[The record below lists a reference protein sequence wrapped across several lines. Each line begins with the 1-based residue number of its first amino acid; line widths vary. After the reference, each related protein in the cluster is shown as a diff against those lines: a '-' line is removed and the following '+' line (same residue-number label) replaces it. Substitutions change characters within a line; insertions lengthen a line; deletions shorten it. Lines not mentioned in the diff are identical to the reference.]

1 MSVRPINPESLI
13 PPVGY
18 AHGAIGS
25 GSVLELAGQ
34 VGWDRD
40 GNLADGLVA
49 QVAQAF
55 DNLLAVLNECGC
67 AATDLARL
75 RIYTTDVSG
84 YRANLKAIGRV
95 YRERFGKHFPAMT
108 LLGVTALFEEAAL
121 VEIEGVAYVD

>member
-1 MSVRPINPESLI
+1 MSVRLINPESLI
-13 PPVGY
+13 RPAGY

-25 GSVLELAGQ
+25 GGVLELAGQ

-55 DNLLAVLNECGC
+55 DNLIAVLDECGC
-67 AATDLARL
+67 GPKDVARL
-75 RIYTTDVSG
+75 RIYTVDVDG
-84 YRANLKAIGRV
+84 YRNNLKEIGAV

-108 LLGVTALFEEAAL
+108 LVGVAALFDEGAL

>member
-1 MSVRPINPESLI
+1 MSVRLVNPESLI
-13 PPVGY
+13 KPVGY
-18 AHGAIGS
+18 AHGAIGR
-25 GSVLELAGQ
+25 GGVLELAGQ

-55 DNLLAVLNECGC
+55 DNLLAVLEECGC
-67 AATDLARL
+67 EPKDLARL
-75 RIYTTDVSG
+75 RIYTVDIDG
-84 YRANLKAIGRV
+84 YRKHLKEIGAA

-108 LLGVTALFEEAAL
+108 LVGVAALFGKGAL